1 MSLSIKSHSNIF
13 TLKSEVNLPMP
24 ISKAW
29 DFFSSPHNLSKITP
43 SEMNFLITSGPTK
56 KAYAGQII
64 SYKVNVLKYFRLNWV
79 TEITQVEFEQYFID
93 EQRFGPYK
101 MWHHEH
107 HFKKNKDNTTTVY
120 DKVIYKLPYGIFG
133 IIAHKLFIKKRLV
146 EIFQFRNKRI
156 KQLFIDII

>member
-1 MSLSIKSHSNIF
+1 
-13 TLKSEVNLPMP
+13 
-24 ISKAW
+24 
-29 DFFSSPHNLSKITP
+29 
-43 SEMNFLITSGPTK
+43 MNFLITSGPTK

-107 HFKKNKDNTTTVY
+107 LFEPVDANNCKMSDIVS
-120 DKVIYKLPYGIFG
+120 YKLPYGLLG
-133 IIAHKLFIKKRLV
+133 KLGHKLFIKKQLIS
-146 EIFQFRNKRI
+146 IFQYRT
-156 KQLFIDII
+156 KQIQSLVIS

>member
-1 MSLSIKSHSNIF
+1 MSLFIKSHSNIF
-13 TLKSEVNLPMP
+13 TLKSEVTLPMS
-24 ISKAW
+24 ISTAW
-29 DFFSSPHNLSKITP
+29 DFFSSPHNLSKVTP
-43 SEMNFLITSGPTK
+43 PEMNFLITSGPPK

-107 HFKKNKDNTTTVY
+107 LFEPVDANNCKMTDIVS
-120 DKVIYKLPYGIFG
+120 YKLPYGLLG
-133 IIAHKLFIKKRLV
+133 KLGHKLFVK
-146 EIFQFRNKRI
+146 
-156 KQLFIDII
+156 KQLRTIFEYRTQQIKSLTGS